1 MVVQSFIMLRLAK
14 QSSME
19 GHLSE
24 HKMPKGQKMSEEH
37 KIRQTMARQK
47 ASIVDLTLMLQ
58 GIRIDRALKIKRIFN
73 YWLIAKRSGLRG
85 LVNGTW
91 KIRH

>member
-1 MVVQSFIMLRLAK
+1 VVVQSFIMLRLAK

-58 GIRIDRALKIKRIFN
+58 GIRIDRV
-73 YWLIAKRSGLRG
+73 
-85 LVNGTW
+85 VNCQKVRVKGTS
-91 KIRH
+91 